1 MAPGY
6 NWGALSVAIRIIP
19 MSFEYDEKSPFRDV
33 FPHLS
38 KSEQS
43 DKALYIKAEFNFSRV
58 FAGEP
63 ALLEPLKLYAYTVH
77 RRENNLYHHG
87 TDRCH
92 LSFVT
97 NLIMVHIDAITGS
110 KFDYFH
116 SSFF

>member
-6 NWGALSVAIRIIP
+6 NWGAPSVAIRIIP
-19 MSFEYDEKSPFRDV
+19 MSFEYDKSPFRDV

-63 ALLEPLKLYAYTVH
+63 ALLELLKLYLYIYSAQKREQPLPSWH
-77 RRENNLYHHG
+77 R
-87 TDRCH
+87 
-92 LSFVT
+92 
-97 NLIMVHIDAITGS
+97 
-110 KFDYFH
+110 
-116 SSFF
+116 